1 MGKPVL
7 TASSP
12 LARPQNET
20 PESRLAGD
28 GEGNALAYSQ
38 STTGSLAW
46 ASGGLRYIGSQQ
58 SWERPQRIHE

>member
-38 STTGSLAW
+38 STTGSLA
-46 ASGGLRYIGSQQ
+46 
-58 SWERPQRIHE
+58 